1 MRETRR
7 CPGLLCSAVP
17 ATNPAYAH
25 GSTKRHNQMAATAAG
40 NFDAYNHNVDPYV
53 ISCSRNRAQRTCS
66 RPAYITDVFVYETY
80 EPKFVDL

>member
-1 MRETRR
+1 
-7 CPGLLCSAVP
+7 
-17 ATNPAYAH
+17 
-25 GSTKRHNQMAATAAG
+25 MAATAAG